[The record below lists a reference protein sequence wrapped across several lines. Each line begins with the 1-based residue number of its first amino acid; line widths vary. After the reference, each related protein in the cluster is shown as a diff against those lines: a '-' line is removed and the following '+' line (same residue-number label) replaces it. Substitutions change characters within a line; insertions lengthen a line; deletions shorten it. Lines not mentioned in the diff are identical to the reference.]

1 MKRSLNEEK
10 SNSYENIKRFSK
22 SEELKLS
29 PEPQAASSS
38 DGGGYEMTASQGSK
52 MREAFNY
59 YKDKTV
65 DLSNV
70 RDVRVSDVVHGIK
83 CRPITAFPGDLSNID
98 TSTFSD
104 FGLR

>member
-22 SEELKLS
+22 NEEPKLS
-29 PEPQAASSS
+29 PEPQVPNN
-38 DGGGYEMTASQGSK
+38 DGEGYEMTAPHGSK

-59 YKDKTV
+59 YKKKTV

-70 RDVRVSDVVHGIK
+70 RDVRVSDEAHGIK
-83 CRPITAFPGDLSNID
+83 CRPVTAFPGDVSAFD
-98 TSTFSD
+98 VSDFSK